1 MFGYIRP
8 VERELRIRES
18 EYYRALYCG
27 ICAAMGR
34 LCGQRAMLTL
44 SYDAVFIALLR
55 AAVTGEQPEVSK
67 IRCLRHPFCRRAAA
81 ESCDAVDSAA
91 VICTLLACGKL
102 ADDAADERG
111 MRRFGARTAG
121 RFLSCAAGA
130 PADLPPTPLPP

>member
-55 AAVTGEQPEVSK
+55 AAVTANSQ
-67 IRCLRHPFCRRAAA
+67 RCQRSAACATRSAAA
-81 ESCDAVDSAA
+81 
-91 VICTLLACGKL
+91 
-102 ADDAADERG
+102 
-111 MRRFGARTAG
+111 RRRSRATRWI
-121 RFLSCAAGA
+121 
-130 PADLPPTPLPP
+130 PPP